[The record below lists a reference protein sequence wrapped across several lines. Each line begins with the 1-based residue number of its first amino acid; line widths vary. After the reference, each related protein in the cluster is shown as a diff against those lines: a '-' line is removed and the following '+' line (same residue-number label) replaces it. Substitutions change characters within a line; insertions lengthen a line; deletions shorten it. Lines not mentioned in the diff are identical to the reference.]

1 MGPFAGLDV
10 PASRLLPLTVYCSPN
25 QPNSIFLSQQT
36 SRNSVFQ
43 PSFRPANRANIIKL
57 IFLHHNGSSR
67 RKKKR
72 HTSMQ
77 VLEFLVFAFWKEG
90 ICCTV
95 AKPLCDKASTHGVKF
110 HESITTLMAAW
121 NDHSRISEASVQSFC
136 NKLTQNKQQGK
147 LRSNLADQTHWIKQQ
162 GNLGEIH
169 SRFHCHRCTH
179 ADTAFQMIFYLQH
192 RH

>member
-1 MGPFAGLDV
+1 VATAD
-10 PASRLLPLTVYCSPN
+10 T
-25 QPNSIFLSQQT
+25 
-36 SRNSVFQ
+36 
-43 PSFRPANRANIIKL
+43 IKF

-67 RKKKR
+67 RKKNVTLACKFLNFSCLISEKKGFVVLLPDVILTFGEFSRVCFLKR
-72 HTSMQ
+72 RDLYCCHSNTSC
-77 VLEFLVFAFWKEG
+77 VVTVCTLEL
-90 ICCTV
+90 
-95 AKPLCDKASTHGVKF
+95 KPLCDKASTHGVKF

-179 ADTAFQMIFYLQH
+179 ANTTFQMIFYLQH